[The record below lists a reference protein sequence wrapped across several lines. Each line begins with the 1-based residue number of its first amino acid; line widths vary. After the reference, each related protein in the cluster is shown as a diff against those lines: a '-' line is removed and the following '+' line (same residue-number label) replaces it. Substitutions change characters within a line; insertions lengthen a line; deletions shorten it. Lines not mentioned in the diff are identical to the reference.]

1 MTTAA
6 DPKTSGRFE
15 RRERPRQRGGVGAE
29 RFAAFL
35 DRVPQLREAGDSHQT
50 LV

>member
-15 RRERPRQRGGVGAE
+15 RRESAASTRRRRGREIRG
-29 RFAAFL
+29 FL